1 MTSPVTH
8 DDVYTDFQGLSELR
22 SRARNNSE
30 ETLREVAG
38 QFEALF
44 IQMMLKSMRD
54 AGFGEGL
61 LDSEHTKTY
70 QAMFDKQ
77 ISIDLSKRQGLG
89 LAEMMVRQLSRAG
102 GDSGSA
108 RPEPAPQSPA
118 FQTLVRPTPAVGVSA
133 RSLDAHSVSAVNT
146 AWRPESPQAFVT
158 ELWPH
163 AERAA
168 HKLGVAPEALIAQAA
183 LETGWGK
190 HVMTRP
196 DGHSSFNLF
205 GIKADARWRG
215 ERVTSETIEFRDGL
229 MRKERANFRAYS
241 SLAEG
246 LADYTDF
253 LQSNPRYRDALNKA
267 GDGAGFAQ
275 ALAEAGYATDPEYF
289 SKIKQIIGSEQL
301 RRAVSEIKESASEP
315 LS

>member
-1 MTSPVTH
+1 MTSPVARN
-8 DDVYTDFQGLSELR
+8 DVYTDFEGLSELR
-22 SRARNNSE
+22 SRARTNSE
-30 ETLREVAG
+30 DTLHEVAG

-54 AGFGEGL
+54 AGLGEGL

-102 GDSGSA
+102 GDNGGHQPQA
-108 RPEPAPQSPA
+108 APQSPISQA
-118 FQTLVRPTPAVGVSA
+118 LVRSAAGVAVP
-133 RSLDAHSVSAVNT
+133 AHSRAAPAPNT
-146 AWRPESPQAFVT
+146 DWSPDSPQAFVT

-163 AERAA
+163 AEHTAR
-168 HKLGVAPEALIAQAA
+168 KLRVAPEALIAQAA

-190 HVMTRP
+190 HVMSRP

-205 GIKADARWRG
+205 GIKADTRWTG
-215 ERVTSETIEFRDGL
+215 ERVSSETIEFRDGL
-229 MRKERANFRAYS
+229 MRKERATFRAYA

-246 LADYTDF
+246 FADYADF
-253 LQSNPRYRDALNKA
+253 LQSNPRYQEALNKA
-267 GDGAGFAQ
+267 SDAGGFAQ
-275 ALAEAGYATDPEYF
+275 ALAAAGYATDPEYA
-289 SKIKQIIGSEQL
+289 SKIKQIINGEQL
-301 RRAVSEIKESASEP
+301 RRTVTGIKESGTEP
-315 LS
+315 LL

>member
-1 MTSPVTH
+1 MTSPVAH
-8 DDVYTDFQGLSELR
+8 NDVYTDFQGLSELR
-22 SRARNNSE
+22 SRVRNNSE
-30 ETLREVAG
+30 AALREVAG

-54 AGFGEGL
+54 AGLGEGI

-89 LAEMMVRQLSRAG
+89 MAEMMVRQLSRAG
-102 GDSGSA
+102 GGNGSND
-108 RPEPAPQSPA
+108 PELAPQSPT
-118 FQTLVRPTPAVGVSA
+118 FQALVRPAAAVA
-133 RSLDAHSVSAVNT
+133 APAHSRGTSAVNT
-146 AWRPESPQAFVT
+146 DWSADSPQAFVT

-163 AERAA
+163 AARTA

-190 HVMTRP
+190 HVMSRP
-196 DGHSSFNLF
+196 DGHSSFNFF

-229 MRKERANFRAYS
+229 MRKERASFRAYS

-246 LADYTDF
+246 FADYADF
-253 LQSNPRYRDALNKA
+253 LQSNPRYREALNNA
-267 GDGAGFAQ
+267 GNAAGFAQ
-275 ALAEAGYATDPEYF
+275 ALVEAGYATDPEYAN
-289 SKIKQIIGSEQL
+289 KIKEIMNGKQL
-301 RRAVSEIKESASEP
+301 RTTITEIKESGSEP

>member
-1 MTSPVTH
+1 MTGPVAH
-8 DDVYTDFQGLSELR
+8 NEVYTDFQGLSELR
-22 SRARNNSE
+22 SRVRNNSE
-30 ETLREVAG
+30 SALREVAG

-54 AGFGEGL
+54 AGLGEGI

-70 QAMFDKQ
+70 QNMFDKQ

-102 GDSGSA
+102 GDNGSND
-108 RPEPAPQSPA
+108 PQPAPQSPT
-118 FQTLVRPTPAVGVSA
+118 FQALVHPAAAVVAPAHSRGAPAVNRDWSA
-133 RSLDAHSVSAVNT
+133 D
-146 AWRPESPQAFVT
+146 SPQAFVT

-163 AERAA
+163 AARTA
-168 HKLGVAPEALIAQAA
+168 HELGVAPEALIAQAA

-196 DGHSSFNLF
+196 DGHSSFNFF

-229 MRKERANFRAYS
+229 MRKERASFRAYS

-246 LADYTDF
+246 FADYADF
-253 LQSNPRYRDALNKA
+253 LQSNPRYREALNNA
-267 GDGAGFAQ
+267 GNAARFAQ
-275 ALAEAGYATDPEYF
+275 ALVEAGYATDPEYAN
-289 SKIKQIIGSEQL
+289 KIKEIMNGKQL
-301 RRAVSEIKESASEP
+301 RTTITEIKESGPEP